1 MDWETGEH
9 VQFHDRE
16 QFLQHPETKLMATCD
31 HGEMWVFQE
40 RVAFFLSNSD
50 DSISRLTPNAAVR
63 PIMEQS
69 WTVVDEDL
77 LSKLVALIG
86 RSTQ

>member
-1 MDWETGEH
+1 
-9 VQFHDRE
+9 
-16 QFLQHPETKLMATCD
+16 MATAD

-40 RVAFFLSNSD
+40 RVAFFLSNHN
-50 DSISRLTPNAAVR
+50 DSITRLTPNAAVR
-63 PIMEQS
+63 PVIEHN

-77 LSKLVALIG
+77 LSKLVAQIG